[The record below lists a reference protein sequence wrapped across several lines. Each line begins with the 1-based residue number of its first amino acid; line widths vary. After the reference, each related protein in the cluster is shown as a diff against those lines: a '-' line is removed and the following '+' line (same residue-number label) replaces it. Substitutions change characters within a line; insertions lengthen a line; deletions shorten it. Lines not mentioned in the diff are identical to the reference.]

1 MNDTAVSQDCID
13 LVKFFEGFEANAYLC
28 PANVWTIGYGRT
40 RNVREGDMVNEMQA
54 ERDLLEELEEFANQV
69 LNTVKV
75 SLTQNEL
82 DALTSWT
89 YNLGVGNLQSSTLL
103 KKLNSGDKNSVPS
116 EMLRWN
122 KAAGKVLAGLT
133 RRREAEA
140 KLWEKA
146 AH

>member
-1 MNDTAVSQDCID
+1 MKVSQDCVD
-13 LVKFFEGFEANAYLC
+13 LVKFFEGFEGKAYLC

-40 RNVREGDMVNEMQA
+40 KNVQEGDRITKVQA
-54 ERDLLEELEEFANQV
+54 ERDLLEELEEFAEQV
-69 LNTVKV
+69 LNSVKV
-75 SLTQNEL
+75 ELTQNEL

-89 YNLGVGNLQSSTLL
+89 YNLGVGNLNSSTLL
-103 KKLNSGDKNSVPS
+103 KKLNTGDKDSVPS

-146 AH
+146 AQ

>member
-1 MNDTAVSQDCID
+1 MKVSQECVDMI
-13 LVKFFEGFEANAYLC
+13 KFFEGFESKAYLC

-40 RNVREGDMVNEMQA
+40 KNVKEGDEITEMQA
-54 ERDLLEELEEFANQV
+54 ERDLLEELEVFGKQV

-75 SLTQNEL
+75 PLKQNEL

-103 KKLNSGDKNSVPS
+103 KELNSKNYNAAGQ

-122 KAAGKVLAGLT
+122 KAGGKVLAGLT
-133 RRREAEA
+133 RRRESEA
-140 KLWEKA
+140 KLWAREK
-146 AH
+146 

>member
-1 MNDTAVSQDCID
+1 MKVSQECID
-13 LVKFFEGFEANAYLC
+13 LVKFFEGFESKAYLC
-28 PANVWTIGYGRT
+28 PASVWTIGYGRT
-40 RNVREGDMVNEMQA
+40 KNVQEGDMVNELQA
-54 ERDLLEELEEFANQV
+54 ERDLLEELEEFGKQV
-69 LNTVKV
+69 QNTVKID
-75 SLTQNEL
+75 LEQNEF

-116 EMLRWN
+116 EMVRWN

-140 KLWEKA
+140 KLWAREV
-146 AH
+146 

>member
-1 MNDTAVSQDCID
+1 MKASQDCVD
-13 LVKFFEGFEANAYLC
+13 LVKFFEGFEGKAYLC

-40 RNVREGDMVNEMQA
+40 KNVQEGDRITKVQA
-54 ERDLLEELEEFANQV
+54 ERDLLEELEEFAEQV
-69 LNTVKV
+69 LNSVKV
-75 SLTQNEL
+75 ELTQNEL

-89 YNLGVGNLQSSTLL
+89 YNLGVGNLNSSTLL
-103 KKLNSGDKNSVPS
+103 KKLNTGDKDSVPS

-146 AH
+146 AQ

>member
-1 MNDTAVSQDCID
+1 MKVSQECID
-13 LVKFFEGFEANAYLC
+13 LVKFFEGFEPKAYLC

-40 RNVREGDMVNEMQA
+40 KNVREGDELTEIQA
-54 ERDLLEELEEFANQV
+54 ERDLFEELDEFAEQV

-75 SLTQNEL
+75 DLEQNEL

-116 EMLRWN
+116 EMVRWN

-140 KLWEKA
+140 KLWAKA
-146 AH
+146 

>member
-1 MNDTAVSQDCID
+1 MTPSNDCID
-13 LVKFFEGFEANAYLC
+13 MVKYFEGFKAVAYLC

-40 RNVREGDMVNEMQA
+40 KNVKDGDITSMPQA
-54 ERDLLEELEEFANQV
+54 TRDLEEELVEFGNQV
-69 LNTVKV
+69 QRVVDVEL
-75 SLTQNEL
+75 SQNEF

-103 KKLNSGDKNSVPS
+103 KKLNAGDKDSVPS

-133 RRREAEA
+133 TRRQAEA
-140 KLWEKA
+140 DLWEKE
-146 AH
+146 

>member
-1 MNDTAVSQDCID
+1 MKVSQECVN
-13 LVKFFEGFEANAYLC
+13 LVKFFEGFEAKAYLC

-40 RNVREGDMVNEMQA
+40 RNVKEGDMVNEIQA

-140 KLWEKA
+140 KLWAKA
-146 AH
+146 AT

>member
-1 MNDTAVSQDCID
+1 MKVSQECID
-13 LVKFFEGFEANAYLC
+13 LVKFFEGFESKAYLC

-40 RNVREGDMVNEMQA
+40 KNLKEGDTVNKMQA
-54 ERDLLEELEEFANQV
+54 ERDLLEELEEFGEQV
-69 LNTVKV
+69 LNTVQV
-75 SLTQNEL
+75 PLLQNQF

-140 KLWEKA
+140 KLWAKV
-146 AH
+146 

>member
-1 MNDTAVSQDCID
+1 MKVSQECVN
-13 LVKFFEGFEANAYLC
+13 LVKFFEGFEAKAYLC

-40 RNVREGDMVNEMQA
+40 RNVKEGDMINELQA
-54 ERDLLEELEEFANQV
+54 ERDLLEELEEFGHRV
-69 LNTVKV
+69 LNTVQV
-75 SLTQNEL
+75 PLEQNEF
-82 DALTSWT
+82 DALTSLT

-146 AH
+146 AQ

>member
-1 MNDTAVSQDCID
+1 MKVSQECVN
-13 LVKFFEGFEANAYLC
+13 LVKFFEGFEAKAYLC
-28 PANVWTIGYGRT
+28 PANVWTIGNGRT
-40 RNVREGDMVNEMQA
+40 RNVKEGDMINELQA
-54 ERDLLEELEEFANQV
+54 ERDLLEELEEFGHQV
-69 LNTVKV
+69 LNTVQV
-75 SLTQNEL
+75 PLELNEF

-146 AH
+146 AT

>member
-1 MNDTAVSQDCID
+1 MKVSQECVN
-13 LVKFFEGFEANAYLC
+13 LVKFFEGFEAKAYLC

-40 RNVREGDMVNEMQA
+40 RNVKEGDVVNKAQA
-54 ERDLLEELEEFANQV
+54 ERDLLEELEEFGNQV
-69 LNTVKV
+69 FFAVQVPLEQ
-75 SLTQNEL
+75 SEF

-140 KLWEKA
+140 KLWAKA
-146 AH
+146 AT

>member
-1 MNDTAVSQDCID
+1 MKVSQECID
-13 LVKFFEGFEANAYLC
+13 LVKFFEGFEPRAYLC

-40 RNVREGDMVNEMQA
+40 KNVREGDVVNEAQA
-54 ERDLLEELEEFANQV
+54 ERDLFEELDEFAEQV

-75 SLTQNEL
+75 DLEQNEL

-116 EMLRWN
+116 EMVRWN

-140 KLWEKA
+140 KLWAKV
-146 AH
+146 

>member
-1 MNDTAVSQDCID
+1 MKVSQECID
-13 LVKFFEGFEANAYLC
+13 LVKFFEGFEPRAYLC

-40 RNVREGDMVNEMQA
+40 KNVKEGDELTELQA
-54 ERDLLEELEEFANQV
+54 ERDLLEELDEFAEQV
-69 LNTVKV
+69 LNTVKI
-75 SLTQNEL
+75 SLDQNEL

-116 EMLRWN
+116 EMVRWN

-140 KLWEKA
+140 KLWAKV
-146 AH
+146 

>member
-1 MNDTAVSQDCID
+1 MKVSQECVN
-13 LVKFFEGFEANAYLC
+13 LVKFFEGFEAKAYLC

-40 RNVREGDMVNEMQA
+40 RNVKEGDIVNEIQA

-146 AH
+146 AT